1 MDNLFKAQKK
11 TSSVNVVINSIK
23 ELLLEKKLNP
33 GDKLPNEMEIATGL
47 GVSRGTVREALKIL
61 AAYGIIEIKVGNGTY
76 ISSEAN
82 KESID
87 PMLFSMLLLKSDNEE
102 LSEFR
107 KLIECDII
115 RLVFSHKDK
124 NTDVIEKMEK
134 NLKEIEVLCQ
144 SPITDGIAEKT
155 YKNDLEFH
163 HLLGQASQNAMAEKV
178 YKFILDIFSYS
189 IKTSH
194 KNDELGKFTLE
205 SHTKIF
211 NGIKNDNLEEALD
224 AVIYSIDVWKS
235 LQSNKQEEL

>member
-23 ELLLEKKLNP
+23 ELLLEKRLMP
-33 GDKLPNEMEIATGL
+33 GDKIPNEMEIATGL

-61 AAYGIIEIKVGNGTY
+61 SAYGIIDIKVGNGTY

-87 PMLFSMLLLKSDNEE
+87 PMLFSMLLLKADNDE

-115 RLVFSHKDK
+115 RLIFSHKDINQSEIQQIK
-124 NTDVIEKMEK
+124 NNI
-134 NLKEIEVLCQ
+134 KEIQLLVNNPTSENY
-144 SPITDGIAEKT
+144 TEKT
-155 YKNDLEFH
+155 FKNDMEFH
-163 HLLGQASQNAMAEKV
+163 KLLGQASKNIMAEKV
-178 YKFILDIFSYS
+178 YNFILDIFSYS
-189 IKTSH
+189 IKISH
-194 KNDELGKFTLE
+194 KNDELGKYTLE

-211 NGIKNDNLEEALD
+211 DGIETDNIESAIES
-224 AVIYSIDVWKS
+224 VNHSIDIWKS
-235 LQSNKQEEL
+235 LQSQIQK